1 VLYLDTT
8 ERGPD
13 DAARLNW
20 YRRQFSKIDVQLE
33 IRSTDWNRFQEKVR
47 SGNTQMF
54 FLGWNAD
61 YPDPENFMFL
71 LYGPNGSQDGENK
84 ARYAS
89 PEFDRL
95 FDQMK
100 NMENG
105 VRRQAIIDQ
114 MVKTAREDS
123 PWVWGYHPKDYVLS
137 HSWVSLTKPNKM
149 ARNTLKYV
157 RVDAALRERLREE
170 WNRPVIWP
178 LVAISL
184 LLVLGS
190 LPAYVSYRRRE
201 RMAAKPAG
209 SAA

>member
-20 YRRQFSKIDVQLE
+20 YRRQFAKIDVQLE

-71 LYGPNGSQDGENK
+71 LYGPNGTQDGENK
-84 ARYAS
+84 ARYSNPA
-89 PEFDRL
+89 FDRL

-105 VRRQAIIDQ
+105 PRRQAIIDE
-114 MVKTAREDS
+114 MVTIARQDA
-123 PWVWGYHPKDYVLS
+123 PWIWGFHPKDYALS
-137 HSWVSLTKPNKM
+137 HQWVKANKPNKL
-149 ARNTLKYV
+149 ARNGLKYV
-157 RVDAALRERLREE
+157 RIDAELRERKRAE
-170 WNRPVIWP
+170 WNRPRLWP
-178 LVAISL
+178 LIAIL
-184 LLVLGS
+184 AAIVLCS
-190 LPAYVSYRRRE
+190 VPAYASYRRRE
-201 RMAAKPAG
+201 RAAARPAG
-209 SAA
+209 APA

>member
-20 YRRQFSKIDVQLE
+20 YRRQFAKIDVQLE

-47 SGNTQMF
+47 AGNTQMF

-89 PEFDRL
+89 PAFDRL

-105 VRRQAIIDQ
+105 PRRQAIIDE
-114 MVKTAREDS
+114 MVKVAREDA
-123 PWVWGYHPKDYVLS
+123 PWVWGFHPKDYALS
-137 HSWVSLTKPNKM
+137 HAWVSVTKPNKM

-157 RVDAALRERLREE
+157 RIDPELRERMREE
-170 WNRPVIWP
+170 WNRPVMWP
-178 LVAISL
+178 LAAIL
-184 LLVLGS
+184 AVLFLGS
-190 LPAYVSYRRRE
+190 LPAYLSYRRRE
-201 RMAAKPAG
+201 RMAAKPA
-209 SAA
+209 